1 MKTNG
6 ESSKLSLIS
15 FFFILAFII
24 LVLRMCQ
31 LQIIRGTE
39 YLQLSESNRLRI
51 INIPAPR
58 GIIYD
63 RNGIPLVKNSPF
75 FYVSL
80 IVEEFDRSNVDV
92 LSEILQ
98 VPPHEIIKKLNVTD
112 ISPFVPVRLKEGLS
126 LEEVA
131 FIEARRSDF
140 PGLIIE
146 VEVSREYI
154 FADVG
159 SHFIGYL
166 GKLTPAQ
173 TKDLEFKDVPP
184 ETFVGQ
190 WGVEKLFDSSLRG
203 SLGKRIIEVD
213 ALGKELRLIQGT
225 PPVKG
230 KDLTVSID
238 IHLQKEAEKAFG
250 QKVGA
255 LVALNPQ
262 TGEVLGLV
270 SKPSFD
276 PNLFARGIDYDSWLT
291 LTKDIQTPLLN
302 RALQSQY
309 PPGSTFK
316 IVTAIAGLEEHI
328 ISAQTT
334 VDCKGGI
341 SYGKWHFG
349 CWRREG
355 HGVVSLHR
363 AIVESCDVFFYEVGK
378 RLGIDKLH
386 DYATN
391 LGLGKE
397 TGIELGTERQGLIPN
412 TAWKKENKK
421 LPWFLGET
429 FIAAIGQGYVSTT
442 PLQLAVTMGSIVNGG
457 IIYKPTLTKNAL
469 PVVTGE
475 THISSETVEVV
486 KNGLLGVVN
495 EPGGTGWAA
504 QSSITTISGK
514 TGTAQVVS
522 MRGGRQYHG
531 EIFRDHAWFVAF
543 APYEH
548 PEIALSVFVEHG
560 GHGGAVAAPIA
571 KTAIE
576 AYMSSREEMIHE
588 TLSSPL
594 TAEPEHKL

>member
-1 MKTNG
+1 MKPRG
-6 ESSKLSLIS
+6 ESSKLSFIS

-24 LVLRMCQ
+24 LALRMCQ

-51 INIPAPR
+51 INIPSPR

-75 FYVSL
+75 FYASL
-80 IVEEFDRSNVDV
+80 VAEQFDRSNIGV

-98 VPPHEIIKKLNVTD
+98 VPPHEILKKINVTD
-112 ISPFVPVRLKEGLS
+112 ISPFVPIKLKEGLS

-154 FADVG
+154 FSEVG

-173 TKDLEFKDVPP
+173 TKDPEFKDVPS

-190 WGVEKLFDSSLRG
+190 WGIEKLFDGSLRG
-203 SLGKRIIEVD
+203 SPGKRIIEVD
-213 ALGKELRLIQGT
+213 ALGKELRLIQET
-225 PPVKG
+225 LPVKG
-230 KDLTVSID
+230 QDLTVSID
-238 IHLQKEAEKAFG
+238 IHLQKEAEKAFD
-250 QKVGA
+250 QKTGA
-255 LVALNPQ
+255 LVALKPQ

-276 PNLFARGIDYDSWLT
+276 PNLFARGIDYESWLA
-291 LTKDIQTPLLN
+291 LTEDIKTPLLN

-316 IVTAIAGLEEHI
+316 IITAIAGLEEHA
-328 ISAQTT
+328 ISYQTT
-334 VDCKGGI
+334 ADCKGGI

-349 CWRREG
+349 CWRSEG

-378 RLGIDKLH
+378 RLGIDKIH
-386 DYATN
+386 DYAIK

-397 TGIELGTERQGLIPN
+397 TGIELGTEREGLIPN
-412 TAWKKENKK
+412 TAWKRENKK

-442 PLQLAVTMGSIVNGG
+442 PIQLAVTMGSIANGG
-457 IIYKPTLTKNAL
+457 ILYKPTLTKNAL
-469 PVVTGE
+469 PVVSGE
-475 THISSETVEVV
+475 THISPGTLALV
-486 KNGLLGVVN
+486 KHGLYGVVN
-495 EPGGTGWAA
+495 EQGGTGRAA
-504 QSSITTISGK
+504 QSAITTISGK

-522 MRGGRQYHG
+522 MKGGRQYYG
-531 EIFRDHAWFVAF
+531 EKFRDHAWFVAF
-543 APYEH
+543 APYEQ

-576 AYMSSREEMIHE
+576 AYMGSREEMIQE
-588 TLSSPL
+588 TLSTPL
-594 TAEPEHKL
+594 TAEPEHTL